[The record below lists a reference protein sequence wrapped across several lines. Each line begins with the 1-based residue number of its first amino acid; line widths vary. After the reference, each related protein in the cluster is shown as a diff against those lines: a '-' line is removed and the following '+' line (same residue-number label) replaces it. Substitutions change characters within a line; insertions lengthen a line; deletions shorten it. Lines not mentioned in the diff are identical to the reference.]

1 MCDMNNLFLERNL
14 DEEWIEIMKEAY
26 RMGISIKEV
35 KEFLTSNKE

>member
-14 DEEWIEIMKEAY
+14 DEGWIEIMGEAY

-35 KEFLTSNKE
+35 KEFLKSNKE